1 MNSQE
6 IKQIFNLEYSIN
18 DYSFS
23 FVLHAKKDAQ
33 AVGYCLSFRDK
44 MFTAREYTRS
54 RVPPFR
60 WEPKEGCSMEKY
72 YVKDYE
78 FGDICQLEVFLR
90 KQPQRTAERNH
101 QGCIPQKSL

>member
-6 IKQIFNLEYSIN
+6 IKQIFNLEYSIK

-54 RVPPFR
+54 RLPPFR

-78 FGDICQLEVFLR
+78 FGDISSSR
-90 KQPQRTAERNH
+90 
-101 QGCIPQKSL
+101 